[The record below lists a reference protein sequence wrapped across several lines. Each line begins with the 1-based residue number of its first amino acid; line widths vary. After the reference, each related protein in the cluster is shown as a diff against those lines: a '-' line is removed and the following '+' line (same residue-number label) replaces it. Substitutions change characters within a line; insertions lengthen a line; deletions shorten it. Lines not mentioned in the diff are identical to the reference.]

1 MHVLKQKERKIVIFW
16 KTKIQRD
23 FKNKIGNTLLNLPPN
38 QKKMYDQE
46 HSCHYTLLII
56 KFFLTSWLEPA
67 TGQVLGRIHLDQ
79 SAAFLTSDDFV
90 RSNEIVET
98 KWPIY

>member
-1 MHVLKQKERKIVIFW
+1 MHVLKQKERKIVIFL

-56 KFFLTSWLEPA
+56 KFFLTS
-67 TGQVLGRIHLDQ
+67 
-79 SAAFLTSDDFV
+79 
-90 RSNEIVET
+90 
-98 KWPIY
+98 